1 MTSRRL
7 FISSVQ
13 SEFVQERAA
22 LRDYVL
28 GDALLCQFFDV
39 FLFED
44 VPALNQRPDALY
56 LDEVAQCDVY
66 VGLFGFGYGNEDEAG
81 VAPTEREFD
90 RASALGV
97 HRLIFVKGEDDNA
110 RHPKMRVLLDK
121 AQTGLIRKRFN
132 TTEELKAEL
141 FSALVA
147 YLKNEELIRTGPFD
161 AAVCPG
167 ATLDDLDSERVRWF
181 IRRARRARQF
191 PLAEEAS
198 PEELLAHLNL
208 LNNGRLTHAA
218 VLLFGKSPQRFL
230 ISSEVKCAH
239 FHGIEVAK
247 PIPSYQVYKGT
258 VFELVDQAVDFV
270 LSKIALH
277 VGTRAES
284 VRAPVTYEMPKE
296 VVTEAIVNAVAH
308 RDYTSNGSVQVMLF
322 ADRLEVRN
330 PGQLSHPLTLEK
342 LREPHNSLPVNS
354 LLAKSLY
361 LAEYIEQMG
370 TGTLDMIRRCVG
382 AGLSEPEFAITDGFV
397 TTVRRKALA
406 GRVMGEPESQPEL
419 QLELQPESREERVQA
434 EGQVGQAEG
443 QVGQAEAKL
452 MPSWGQA
459 DAKLGPSQGQV
470 GGQAEQE
477 PELQPESREER
488 VQDEGQVGQAG
499 AKLGPSQGQ
508 VDAKPGPSQG
518 QAGQAE
524 GQVVLSDREIAMLRA
539 CDQEVVPSEKLLATA
554 GYSRRTGDFRKRLAR
569 LLNDGLLE
577 RTIPDKPRSPLQKYR
592 LTDEGRAAVAISERA
607 ERSART

>member
-1 MTSRRL
+1 MTSLRL

-28 GDALLCQFFDV
+28 DNALLCQFFDV

-44 VPALNQRPDALY
+44 APALNQRPDALY

-66 VGLFGFGYGNEDEAG
+66 VGLFGFGYGSEDEAG

-110 RHPKMRVLLDK
+110 RHPKMRALLNK
-121 AQTGLIRKRFN
+121 AQAGLIRKRFN

-141 FSALVA
+141 YAALVA
-147 YLKNEELIRTGPFD
+147 YLKNEELIRTGQFD
-161 AAVCPG
+161 AAVCPR

-239 FHGIEVAK
+239 FHGTEVAK

-342 LREPHNSLPVNS
+342 LREPHNSLPVNA
-354 LLAKSLY
+354 LLAESLY
-361 LAEYIEQMG
+361 LAEYIERMG

-382 AGLSEPEFAITDGFV
+382 AGLSEPEFAVTDGFV
-397 TTVRRKALA
+397 TTVRRKVLA
-406 GRVMGEPESQPEL
+406 GRIMEEP
-419 QLELQPESREERVQA
+419 ELQPESDMEKEKDK
-434 EGQVGQAEG
+434 GQVGQAG
-443 QVGQAEAKL
+443 
-452 MPSWGQA
+452 
-459 DAKLGPSQGQV
+459 AKLGPSQGQA

-477 PELQPESREER
+477 PELQPESEGER
-488 VQDEGQVGQAG
+488 VQASGQVGQAG

-508 VDAKPGPSQG
+508 VDAKLGPSQG

-592 LTDEGRAAVAISERA
+592 LTDEGRAAVAILKRA

>member
-1 MTSRRL
+1 MTQLRL

-22 LRDYVL
+22 LRDYVC
-28 GDALLCQFFDV
+28 GDALLSGFFDV

-44 VPALNQRPDALY
+44 APALNRRPDALY
-56 LDEVAQCDVY
+56 LDEVERCDVY
-66 VGLFGFGYGNEDEAG
+66 VGLFGFGYGSEDEAG

-97 HRLIFVKGEDDNA
+97 HRLIFVKGEDDSA
-110 RHPKMRVLLDK
+110 RHPKMRALLGK
-121 AQTGLIRKRFN
+121 AQAGLIRKRFN
-132 TTEELKAEL
+132 TTEELKDEL
-141 FSALVA
+141 YAALVE
-147 YLKNEELIRTGPFD
+147 YLKNEELIRRGPFD
-161 AAVCPG
+161 AATCPK
-167 ATLDDLDSERVRWF
+167 ATLDDLDSERVHWF

-208 LNNGRLTHAA
+208 LNNGRLTYAA

-239 FHGIEVAK
+239 FHGTEVAK

-330 PGQLSHPLTLEK
+330 PGRLLPPLTLEK

-354 LLAKSLY
+354 LLADSLY
-361 LAEYIEQMG
+361 LAEYIERMG
-370 TGTLDMIRRCVG
+370 TGTLDMIHRCFG
-382 AGLSEPEFAITDGFV
+382 AGLSEPEFAVTDGFV

-406 GRVMGEPESQPEL
+406 GRVMEEPELGGEKGQDKG
-419 QLELQPESREERVQA
+419 QVGQA
-434 EGQVGQAEG
+434 EAKLRPSQGQAEG
-443 QVGQAEAKL
+443 QVGQAGAK
-452 MPSWGQA
+452 P
-459 DAKLGPSQGQV
+459 GPSQGQ
-470 GGQAEQE
+470 A
-477 PELQPESREER
+477 
-488 VQDEGQVGQAG
+488 EGQVGQAG
-499 AKLGPSQGQ
+499 AK
-508 VDAKPGPSQG
+508 PGPSQG
-518 QAGQAE
+518 QAEAKPRPSQGQAGQDEGQAEGQVGQAGAKMGPRWGQDGQDE

-539 CDQEVVPSEKLLATA
+539 CDQEAVPSEKLLVAA

-592 LTDEGRAAVAISERA
+592 LTDDGRAAVAISERA